1 LTAAAIYRYMDLIS
15 QDSAFTWSVL
25 GDIGTIDQNGF
36 FVASTKEEKRK
47 DHSLRRGILS
57 VLSM

>member
-25 GDIGTIDQNGF
+25 GDIGTMIKTD
-36 FVASTKEEKRK
+36 SL
-47 DHSLRRGILS
+47 SLRQKKEAERSQLRLGILS